1 MNVSKHTARNAW
13 FAAGFL
19 FFLLNQLYVVAQ
31 VSITND
37 GTPPHNSAQLEVKS
51 TNKGLLLPRVA
62 NPAATV
68 NSPAAGLVLY
78 NTTTQE
84 PNYFNGNSWQA
95 MGGALTTKF
104 PRVIAFQGSISSANE
119 QTNYTWTV
127 PANITQVWIEMWAAG
142 NAGSIIAS
150 FTTATETT
158 GASGGDA
165 GDYASLLLDVTPGQQ
180 LTLTVGNGGT
190 NSRPAGGNTTIVNN
204 GATYQV
210 LRNYSGLLYNNV
222 TGVQVPGLLQYV
234 DGEKGSRSS
243 HTFVE
248 SSAGFFRRV
257 IQTGRGGNSY
267 PNQKGGGGVVL
278 HFNGT
283 TGAIIPSG
291 LSASIG
297 GDGST
302 PGSGGGGS
310 YGQRSSGGNGMVI
323 VHW

>member
-1 MNVSKHTARNAW
+1 MRKMLV
-13 FAAGFL
+13 FP
-19 FFLLNQLYVVAQ
+19 FLLFSTVLLFAQNVA
-31 VSITND
+31 INTD
-37 GTPPHNSAQLEVKS
+37 GSQPHASAALDIKAMD
-51 TNKGLLLPRVA
+51 KGLLLPRVA

-95 MGGALTTKF
+95 MGGALNTKF
-104 PRVIAFQGSISSANE
+104 PRVIAFQGSITSANE

-127 PANITQVWIEMWAAG
+127 PADITQVWVEMWAAG
-142 NAGSIIAS
+142 NAGLVIAS

-158 GASGGDA
+158 SAGGGDA
-165 GDYASLLLDVTPGQQ
+165 GDYASLLLDVIPGQQ
-180 LTLTVGNGGT
+180 LTLNVGNGGT
-190 NSRPAGGNTTIVNN
+190 NSRPVGGNTTIVNN
-204 GATYQV
+204 GATYVV
-210 LRNYSGLLYNNV
+210 LKNYSGLLYNNV
-222 TGVQVPGLLQYV
+222 TGGQVPGLLMYV

-248 SSAGFFRRV
+248 SASGVFRRV

-278 HFNGT
+278 HFNGA

-310 YGQRSSGGNGMVI
+310 YGLRTNGGNGMVI